1 MTPFV
6 IRENATSLERFDTAA
21 ELYDAARH
29 KG

>member
-6 IRENATSLERFDTAA
+6 IRENAISLERFDAAA